1 MKQAIVLLSGGID
14 SVTTLYY
21 AKKDFNTFCLIF
33 DYGQRHKYEI
43 NLAKK
48 HCRITK
54 STNLIIKL
62 NPKIFQNTALVDK
75 KIQVPMNRNLDQKE
89 IPITY
94 VPGRNLLFLS
104 YAISIAESREIQDI
118 FIGVNIMDYSGYP
131 DCRPEFIQSF
141 EKTAN
146 LATKLGVEG
155 KAFYI
160 HTPLIYKKKSEIIQL
175 GLDLGI
181 DYSLTSSCYQPTKKG
196 KPCLKCDSCQ
206 IRLQAF
212 KELGIEDPLLKKFK
226 IKIK

>member
-21 AKKDFNTFCLIF
+21 AKKDFNTFCVIF
-33 DYGQRHKYEI
+33 DYGQKHKYEI
-43 NLAKK
+43 HLAKK
-48 HCRITK
+48 HCKISK
-54 STNLIIKL
+54 SKNLIIKL
-62 NPKIFQNTALVDK
+62 DPKIFQNTALVDK
-75 KIQVPMNRNLDQKE
+75 KIKVPINRDLEQKE

-104 YAISIAESREIQDI
+104 FAISIAESRGIQDI
-118 FIGVNIMDYSGYP
+118 FIGVNVMDYSGYP
-131 DCRPEFIQSF
+131 DCRPEFIESF

-146 LATKLGVEG
+146 LATKLGIEG
-155 KAFYI
+155 KAFKI
-160 HTPLIYKKKSEIIQL
+160 HTPLIHKKKSEIIKL
-175 GLDLGI
+175 GLDLGVN
-181 DYSLTSSCYQPTKKG
+181 YSLTSSCYQPTKNG

-226 IKIK
+226 IKL